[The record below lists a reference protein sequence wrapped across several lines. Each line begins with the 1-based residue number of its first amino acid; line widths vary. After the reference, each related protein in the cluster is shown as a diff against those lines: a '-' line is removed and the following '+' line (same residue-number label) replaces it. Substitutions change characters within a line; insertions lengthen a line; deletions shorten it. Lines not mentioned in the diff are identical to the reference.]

1 MKNYW
6 TPSLR
11 RLLLCAMLM
20 LAGALSQAQAQAQA
34 VSIGIV
40 DEDRLASGY
49 TRYREALV
57 SLDKQAQ
64 EMDTRLQAREL
75 LDPVAA
81 ARFDALVL
89 KETRSQADETELSNL
104 EKKGNGLR
112 AELMGLNGKV
122 DRSQA
127 DIKRLE
133 ELNGASQLSAGAV
146 QALSDKLF
154 ESYKARQTKIDNEN
168 TDRANKV
175 IQQVAADKKLSL
187 VWRKRAVIWN
197 APALDITDAVLT
209 QLNK

>member
-1 MKNYW
+1 
-6 TPSLR
+6 
-11 RLLLCAMLM
+11 M
-20 LAGALSQAQAQAQA
+20 LAGALALTLAPARAQAPAPG
-34 VSIGIV
+34 IGII
-40 DEDRLASGY
+40 DEDKLASSY

-57 SLDKQAQ
+57 RLDKQAQ

-75 LDPVAA
+75 LDADSA

-89 KETRSQADETELSNL
+89 KETRNGAEDAELSAL

-112 AELMGLNGKV
+112 AEQMGLNGKV
-122 DRSQA
+122 DRSEA
-127 DIKRLE
+127 DNKRLE
-133 ELNGASQLSAGAV
+133 ALNGASQLSSGAV

-154 ESYKARQTKIDNEN
+154 ESYKARQTKIDDEN

-197 APALDITDAVLT
+197 AAALDITDEVLT
-209 QLNK
+209 RLNK